1 MISFEKW
8 HGNGNDFV
16 IINSIEQE
24 IKLKKSF
31 IVKKAKI
38 IDTRNPI
45 IRTVKLKDAS
55 KSLEYM

>member
-55 KSLEYM
+55 KL

>member
-31 IVKKAKI
+31 IVKIAKV

-45 IRTVKLKDAS
+45 IKTAKLRDIS
-55 KSLEYM
+55 VV